1 MPSVQGVVEDIL
13 QEMVLEKLIASY
25 RPDIEIVGISGR
37 KGNAYI
43 RQKLKAFN
51 AASAHLP
58 HIIIT
63 DLDRKACAP
72 GLLEEWVNFKMN
84 PNFLFRIAEKEIE
97 AWILADREE
106 AARFPGVS
114 VTKIPSDTQSI
125 PDPKVHIINL
135 ARTSRKRTIKDIIPI
150 GTSTQ
155 GPGYNSILSDFILN
169 YWNPERAAGNNR
181 SLQKAIQ
188 KLMEYL
194 R

>member
-1 MPSVQGVVEDIL
+1 
-13 QEMVLEKLIASY
+13 MVLEKLVAFY
-25 RPDIEIVGISGR
+25 RPDIEIKGISGKR
-37 KGNAYI
+37 GNAYI
-43 RQKLKAFN
+43 REKLKGFN
-51 AASAHLP
+51 AASVYLP
-58 HIIIT
+58 HIILT

-84 PNFLFRIAEKEIE
+84 PNLLFRIAEKEIE
-97 AWILADREE
+97 AWILADRE
-106 AARFPGVS
+106 AVARFLGVS

-135 ARTSRKRTIKDIIPI
+135 ARSSSKRTIKDIIPN

-169 YWNPERAAGNNR
+169 YWNPERAARNNR

-194 R
+194 H